1 MGANMN
7 IPKNAEKFCGS
18 FYKDDFSEFYPES
31 VFRSENGSK
40 LSIFGP
46 KYVFFVN
53 SVPDVCQIIKILKIY
68 LLMLPMR
75 IFCYLWNFRTTS
87 QKKVHIVGW
96 PFELFLYWIVHKLF
110 RCWFV
115 LSLERWYRISSF
127 LDIWQK
133 FRKYGKSKGTFRGS
147 NLAKESVSDLF
158 IGLRDILM
166 LYLDMFWPWR
176 IEVFTKIRKMQQI
189 DARKVLPVELSRPQK
204 IYFWTIWLLGYPTH
218 KISDS

>member
-1 MGANMN
+1 MGANQN

-53 SVPDVCQIIKILKIY
+53 SVPDVCQIIKILKIC

-87 QKKVHIVGW
+87 QKKCIQQAD
-96 PFELFLYWIVHKLF
+96 
-110 RCWFV
+110 
-115 LSLERWYRISSF
+115 LSNYF
-127 LDIWQK
+127 
-133 FRKYGKSKGTFRGS
+133 
-147 NLAKESVSDLF
+147 
-158 IGLRDILM
+158 
-166 LYLDMFWPWR
+166 
-176 IEVFTKIRKMQQI
+176 FT
-189 DARKVLPVELSRPQK
+189 ELSTNYFGADLYFRWK
-204 IYFWTIWLLGYPTH
+204 GDIEYLHSSIYGRNFENMENRRALSVGQIQPKNPFINFILTINTL
-218 KISDS
+218 

>member
-1 MGANMN
+1 MLPMRSFCYFWSFSTILSKESSFLHPMGGPIVMLLYRPCAFVDMGANQN

-53 SVPDVCQIIKILKIY
+53 SVPDVYQIIKILKIY

-87 QKKVHIVGW
+87 QKKCI
-96 PFELFLYWIVHKLF
+96 
-110 RCWFV
+110 
-115 LSLERWYRISSF
+115 
-127 LDIWQK
+127 
-133 FRKYGKSKGTFRGS
+133 
-147 NLAKESVSDLF
+147 
-158 IGLRDILM
+158 
-166 LYLDMFWPWR
+166 
-176 IEVFTKIRKMQQI
+176 
-189 DARKVLPVELSRPQK
+189 
-204 IYFWTIWLLGYPTH
+204 
-218 KISDS
+218 

>member
-1 MGANMN
+1 MGANQN

-87 QKKVHIVGW
+87 QKSAYSR
-96 PFELFLYWIVHKLF
+96 L
-110 RCWFV
+110 
-115 LSLERWYRISSF
+115 
-127 LDIWQK
+127 
-133 FRKYGKSKGTFRGS
+133 TFRIISLLNCPQIISLLICTFAGKVIQ
-147 NLAKESVSDLF
+147 NIF
-158 IGLRDILM
+158 IPRYMAEISKIWKIEGH
-166 LYLDMFWPWR
+166 FPWVKFSQR
-176 IEVFTKIRKMQQI
+176 ICF
-189 DARKVLPVELSRPQK
+189 
-204 IYFWTIWLLGYPTH
+204 
-218 KISDS
+218 